1 MQSSWKRREFLAQAC
16 AGVAAL
22 GAGPGLAQAAYPN
35 RPIKLVV
42 GFPPGGIT
50 DILFR
55 GAAVEASKVL
65 GQPIVVENKAGAAGV
80 PAYLAL
86 KQAAADGYTIGGVNV
101 ALWRQPVLE
110 DVPYDPL
117 RDFTYI
123 LNIAEVVFAIVVA
136 GNSPFKTWSDLLAF
150 GRANPQKVSFG
161 ASPGLRQSAH
171 VFMLE
176 VMRREKLDW
185 QPVGYPGGMGAI
197 NDVLGGHLAFTVDP
211 VASAAPLARAGQLR
225 LLAVTTEQRSK
236 TWPQVPTM
244 KELGYPLTIDSP
256 IGVGGPAG
264 LPDPVVKTLHDAFKF
279 AIEQP
284 SMVALFEK
292 LDQSPRYM
300 GTADLNRYVPRSE
313 VEQRGLLTQYGFAK
327 KR

>member
-1 MQSSWKRREFLAQAC
+1 MQPNWKRRQVLAHAL
-16 AGVAAL
+16 AGIVAT
-22 GAGPGLAQAAYPN
+22 GAGPSFAQPGYPN
-35 RPIKLVV
+35 RPIKLIV

-55 GAAVEASKVL
+55 GVAVEASKFL
-65 GQPIVVENKAGAAGV
+65 GQPIVIENKAGAAGV
-80 PAYLAL
+80 PAYVAL
-86 KQAAADGYTIGGVNV
+86 KQAAPDGYTIGGVNV

-110 DVPYDPL
+110 DVPYDPR

-123 LNIAEVVFAIVVA
+123 LNIAEVVFAVVVA

-185 QPVGYPGGMGAI
+185 QPVGYPGGMRAI
-197 NDVLGGHLAFTVDP
+197 NDVLGGHLTFTVDP
-211 VASAAPLARAGQLR
+211 VASATPLARAGQLR
-225 LLAVTTEQRSK
+225 LLAVTTERRLKS
-236 TWPQVPTM
+236 WPEVPTM

-256 IGVGGPAG
+256 IGIGGPAG
-264 LPDPVVKTLHDAFKF
+264 LPDPVVKALHDAFKF

-284 SMVALFEK
+284 PVLALFEK

-300 GTADLNRYVPRSE
+300 GTAELNRYVARSE
-313 VEQRGLLTQYGFAK
+313 VEQKELLTHYGFARK
-327 KR
+327 P